1 MCHRASV
8 AHLPFCVTFGK
19 NGQFSYLYGTQKG
32 DTMTTTSEAVELFL
46 ASLRTR
52 SAPANTIKAY
62 AHDLMHF
69 VQAVP
74 AALAS
79 VSAPAIQT
87 FLDGDGHH
95 SPATRGRRYSTLCAL
110 YRWLVRQEL
119 AQSNPMERLDPIVQP
134 RKEPRPLKPDIVEQ
148 IDPRHS
154 CLQPA

>member
-1 MCHRASV
+1 
-8 AHLPFCVTFGK
+8 
-19 NGQFSYLYGTQKG
+19 
-32 DTMTTTSEAVELFL
+32 MTTTSEAVELFL

-52 SAPANTIKAY
+52 SAPANTIKSY
-62 AHDLMHF
+62 YHDLRHF

-74 AALAS
+74 ADLTS
-79 VSAPAIQT
+79 VSASAIQT